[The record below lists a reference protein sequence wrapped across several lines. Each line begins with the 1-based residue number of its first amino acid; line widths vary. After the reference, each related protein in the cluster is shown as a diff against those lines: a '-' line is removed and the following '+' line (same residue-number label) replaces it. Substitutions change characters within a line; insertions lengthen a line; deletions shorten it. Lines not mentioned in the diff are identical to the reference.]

1 MKKEFIFQISK
12 STAVR
17 SEESVR
23 IPFATSQMLLRVRL
37 EKEYSG
43 MGYLV
48 VYDAFAHLY
57 HYESRSR
64 GYEDSPQKQARLA
77 REAEY
82 MKNKWKHVMGT
93 DPYYNR
99 NLSLKNGYYKLP

>member
-1 MKKEFIFQISK
+1 M
-12 STAVR
+12 
-17 SEESVR
+17 
-23 IPFATSQMLLRVRL
+23 
-37 EKEYSG
+37 
-43 MGYLV
+43 
-48 VYDAFAHLY
+48 YDAFAHLY

-82 MKNKWKHVMGT
+82 MKNKWKHVMGS

-99 NLSLKNGYYKLP
+99 NLSLKNGYYCHKAGWYQTRKEKQWNIVLIRYL

>member
-1 MKKEFIFQISK
+1 MRKKVYEEVGGMDEHL
-12 STAVR
+12 AV
-17 SEESVR
+17 SYNDVD
-23 IPFATSQMLLRVRL
+23 LCLKLR
-37 EKEYSG
+37 EA
-43 MGYLV
+43 GYLV